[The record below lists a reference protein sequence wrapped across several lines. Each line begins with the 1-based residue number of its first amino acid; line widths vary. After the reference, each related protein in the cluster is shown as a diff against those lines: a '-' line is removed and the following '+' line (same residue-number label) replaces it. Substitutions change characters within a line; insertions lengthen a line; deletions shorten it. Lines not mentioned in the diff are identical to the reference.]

1 MNRARFFA
9 SCLAATFVVV
19 VTACGSPHL
28 RPRAVST
35 DVELEGV
42 WQVERATTAGKPL
55 ALPGF
60 VLTISGNRYEVGA
73 PQPNDRGSL
82 VLFGDEL
89 AGEPRR
95 MDVLGESGPNKGKR
109 YPAIY
114 RMQGRSMDIC
124 YDLSEKERPT
134 EFVSR
139 DGSRTLCIT
148 YLKKG

>member
-1 MNRARFFA
+1 MRLFPLGFA
-9 SCLAATFVVV
+9 ALLMVFI
-19 VTACGSPHL
+19 TACGAPHL
-28 RPRAVST
+28 RPRAIST
-35 DVELEGV
+35 DVELDGV
-42 WQVERATTAGKPL
+42 WQVERATIAGKPL

-60 VLTISGNRYEVGA
+60 VLTISGNRYEVGG

-89 AGEPRR
+89 AGEARR

-114 RMQGRSMDIC
+114 RMQGRGMDIC
-124 YDLSEKERPT
+124 YDLAEKERPT